1 MKELQQYTPAEF
13 TAMATVG
20 TIVAIFILFVVDSAA
35 RWLAPRFDRFCDAWT
50 SMMDRIYD
58 RMYNVLLKD
67 ITKRGEIDKAMTKT
81 SEANHDD

>member
-20 TIVAIFILFVVDSAA
+20 TIVAIFILFIVDSAA

-50 SMMDRIYD
+50 AMMNRAYNK
-58 RMYNVLLKD
+58 MYGTLLKD
-67 ITKRGEIDKAMTKT
+67 ITKRGEIDKAMTKA
-81 SEANHDD
+81 SEDDNA